1 MKSETIQ
8 ILMTFLNRVDL
19 KGAEVQAYVAVMQ
32 ELSAMA
38 EENNIM
44 QEQVP
49 VDEGQP
55 YLWKIVKGLVYEF
68 S

>member
-19 KGAEVQAYVAVMQ
+19 KGAEGQAYVAVMQ

-49 VDEGQP
+49 VDEG
-55 YLWKIVKGLVYEF
+55 
-68 S
+68 